1 MQIGGAGFI
10 IQLMNK
16 LNFLDLKTTDPAFNL
31 SAEQYIFEKLPAD
44 RIYFM
49 LWQNAN
55 AVIIGK
61 YQNTLAEINEKT
73 VRENGI
79 KVVRRLSGGGAVYHD
94 LGNLNFTFIAE
105 ADKTDELNMRVF
117 CLPIVKALAKLG
129 VSAEINGR
137 NDITIDGRKFSG
149 NAQYIRSGR
158 VMHHGT
164 IMFDSDLDMMQKALQ
179 VDPSKIE
186 SKGSKSVRSRVTNIR
201 EYLRE
206 DISLEEFRFLLLRSI
221 LEDNPGEEYVFS
233 AEDIRGIERLK
244 KKRYDNWEWNFG
256 RSPVCSLHKS
266 ARIDGVGRIDVFL
279 STEHSIVTG
288 LEFRGDYFSAEDP
301 ALLAARFI
309 GKRADA
315 EGYDMALE
323 GIEVSKYFSRL
334 KKDELLDLLLA

>member
-1 MQIGGAGFI
+1 MLLQIGGTGFI
-10 IQLMNK
+10 IQGMDK

-31 SAEQYIFEKLPAD
+31 AAEQYVFENLPAD
-44 RIYFM
+44 RRYFM
-49 LWQNAN
+49 LWQNAG

-61 YQNTLAEINEKT
+61 YQNTLAEINEKV

-94 LGNLNFTFIAE
+94 LGNLNFTFIADAE
-105 ADKTDELNMRVF
+105 ETDELNMRMF

-201 EYLRE
+201 EHLRE
-206 DISLEEFRFLLLRSI
+206 DISLEEFRALLLRSI
-221 LEDNPGEEYVFS
+221 LEDYPGEEYVFS

-244 KKRYDNWEWNFG
+244 KERYDNWEWNCG

-266 ARIDGVGRIDVFL
+266 ARINGVGIIDVFL
-279 STEHSIVTG
+279 STDRSVVTG

-315 EGYDMALE
+315 EGYETASPD
-323 GIEVSKYFSRL
+323 
-334 KKDELLDLLLA
+334 